1 MASRGAYVQLVD
13 ESDSPS
19 TSSSRRQVTSSGDK
33 KSKETSRLVG
43 EVQNVKNKNVY
54 VFSDGTVVDHEDDS
68 LEMNEMTQ
76 RIKSSSNQPRSYS
89 STASSSHYADVIT
102 KEIPI
107 ESTDSLQGLSIKF
120 RCPVSWH
127 LFTNKHTKLG

>member
-1 MASRGAYVQLVD
+1 M
-13 ESDSPS
+13 
-19 TSSSRRQVTSSGDK
+19 
-33 KSKETSRLVG
+33 
-43 EVQNVKNKNVY
+43 Y

-89 STASSSHYADVIT
+89 STASSSHYTDVIT

-107 ESTDSLQGLSIKF
+107 ESTDTLQGLSIKF
-120 RCPVSWH
+120 RCPVS
-127 LFTNKHTKLG
+127 